1 MKKRVTRIF
10 SMLLIFILLLSVFTG
25 CGQKSGDAPDKVP
38 SQTETE
44 TQPDAGDTGSEEGR
58 TYKIGV
64 VAGESSSPWYIR
76 SAEGAE
82 TFMKERGIEV
92 FQKAPTSV
100 DAAEQVQV
108 VEDVIAQ
115 GIDALCIIPI
125 APEALEPVLQKA
137 RENGII
143 VIAHEG
149 STLKNIDYDV
159 EAFTPEGYG
168 AFMMDLLAEQMNQ
181 EGKYVCMVSFLTT
194 SSHNEWIDAAIA
206 HQKEA
211 YPDMELVEEE
221 RVESQDS
228 QEGAY
233 ERAKELLK
241 KYPDLKG
248 ILGSSSFDA
257 PGSAKAIEELGLVGQ
272 VFTTGTSTTSSAQ
285 KYMESETMKNF
296 TLWDPADSVYA
307 MCDLAVRILEGEEI
321 KSGVDLGIEGYNE
334 MTMDET
340 GKILMGSGW
349 VCVTKDIM
357 ADYDF

>member
-1 MKKRVTRIF
+1 MYYRVCGNGIAETDRQGFEENFGGIGIFDEEEWSMELKQEEAFSLNQTKEGTFFCKLETHASYLFGMFHIPLKKKKKKNFDFAVYILKDR
-10 SMLLIFILLLSVFTG
+10 LIFIEAGSKIKDIILTIQGRL
-25 CGQKSGDAPDKVP
+25 GQEFHILKNQSK
-38 SQTETE
+38 
-44 TQPDAGDTGSEEGR
+44 EGR
-58 TYKIGV
+58 SRGYTIG
-64 VAGESSSPWYIR
+64 E
-76 SAEGAE
+76 
-82 TFMKERGIEV
+82 
-92 FQKAPTSV
+92 
-100 DAAEQVQV
+100 
-108 VEDVIAQ
+108 
-115 GIDALCIIPI
+115 
-125 APEALEPVLQKA
+125 
-137 RENGII
+137 
-143 VIAHEG
+143 
-149 STLKNIDYDV
+149 
-159 EAFTPEGYG
+159 
-168 AFMMDLLAEQMNQ
+168 
-181 EGKYVCMVSFLTT
+181 FLG
-194 SSHNEWIDAAIA
+194 DFF
-206 HQKEA
+206 
-211 YPDMELVEEE
+211 MELVEEE

-349 VCVTKDIM
+349 VCVTKDTM